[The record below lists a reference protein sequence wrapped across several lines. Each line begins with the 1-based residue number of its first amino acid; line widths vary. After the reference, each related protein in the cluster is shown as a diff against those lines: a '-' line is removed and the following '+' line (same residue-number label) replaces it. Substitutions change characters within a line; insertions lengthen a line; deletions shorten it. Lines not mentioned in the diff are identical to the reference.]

1 MFAYSGWCV
10 GAGGGGGR
18 DTLSIEKQFITHKKT
33 MGLREKKPLLSK

>member
-1 MFAYSGWCV
+1 MCRRGR
-10 GAGGGGGR
+10 GGGGR